1 MTAGTHRVGVDSIVA
16 RTAELAGAV
25 VAEVGGA
32 DIRTQWKAFAAG
44 GVWDEALAE
53 PVSPDHTAHPAPR
66 AGRPGAVTRAVAT
79 IEGIGR
85 AGTGA
90 GLCYAMASQ
99 RFGIQFPLRSVLS
112 DDVWRGLGDTENGD
126 VLLCHALTEEG
137 GGSDPLSMTTTAERR
152 PDGSYVLTG
161 MKSFVTA
168 APVADVAL
176 VFARTAAERHP
187 FALSAFLVD
196 LGAATVRRGEPF
208 PKTALTE
215 VPMGSIEFD
224 GVRLGPDRMV
234 GEEGAGLGLLTL
246 TTAWE
251 RALLLSYALGPM
263 RRVLDRTVEWCRTRE
278 HFGRRMGSSHIVAAR
293 VADMALALHRSRE
306 LVYRMAARLDDG
318 ERPRQLAADA
328 ALTKISVAED
338 YLMFSRQAALLGGV
352 RSFVEDSGLTTD
364 LISPM
369 AASTYAGPNDLLR
382 ITVARELGLPVEN

>member
-1 MTAGTHRVGVDSIVA
+1 MTPGSTRTDIEDTVA
-16 RTAELAGAV
+16 HAARLAESALAD
-25 VAEVGGA
+25 AEGA
-32 DIRTQWKAFAAG
+32 DFRTRWKGLAAR
-44 GVWDEALAE
+44 GVWDA
-53 PVSPDHTAHPAPR
+53 PAPDSG
-66 AGRPGAVTRAVAT
+66 AGRLGPVTGAVAT
-79 IEGIGR
+79 VEGIGR
-85 AGTGA
+85 AGTAA

-99 RFGIQFPLRSVLS
+99 RFGIQFPLLSVLGE
-112 DDVWRGLGDTENGD
+112 DGPRRLGDTGTGD

-137 GGSDPLSMTTTAERR
+137 GGSDPLSMSTRAELQD
-152 PDGSYVLTG
+152 DGGYLLTG
-161 MKSFVTA
+161 TKSFVTA

-176 VFARTAAERHP
+176 VFARTAAERSP

-196 LGAATVRRGEPF
+196 LRSPGVEQSAPF

-215 VPMGSIEFD
+215 VPMGSITFR

-263 RRVLDRTVEWCRTRE
+263 RRVLDRTVEWSATRQ
-278 HFGRRMGSSHIVAAR
+278 HFGRRMGASHIVAAR
-293 VADMALALHRSRE
+293 VADMALALYRSRE
-306 LVYRMAARLDDG
+306 LVYRMAARLDAG
-318 ERPRQLAADA
+318 ERPRQLASDA

-338 YLMFSRQAALLGGV
+338 YLRFSQQAARLGGV
-352 RSFVEDSGLTTD
+352 RSFIEDSGLTAD
-364 LISPM
+364 LASPM